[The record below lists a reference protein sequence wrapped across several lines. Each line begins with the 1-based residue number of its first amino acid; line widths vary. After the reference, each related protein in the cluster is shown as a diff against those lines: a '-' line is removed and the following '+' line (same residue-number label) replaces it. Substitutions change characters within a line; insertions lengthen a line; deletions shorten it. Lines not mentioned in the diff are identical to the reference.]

1 MMNLRLPSVL
11 GLVLD
16 VVVGSVGAAR
26 AAESSD
32 TLVVSPSG
40 PYTSIRAALE
50 EAEEGMVIEVRGGE
64 YSGSLIIN
72 KAVTLRGVDWPVIDG
87 GGKGTVVTL
96 SVPGSSIYGFEVR
109 GSGSQPDGNDAGIL
123 MTASH
128 TTAENN
134 RLTDVLFGIFVAQ
147 ADDAVV
153 RGNHISSKLNYDLGR
168 KGDGIRVW
176 YSQRVTVEGNQLR
189 EVRDVVAW
197 YSSEI
202 ILRDN
207 LIEEGRYGIH
217 LMYCDG
223 AVIDG
228 NRILNNSVGIYVM
241 YSNDLA
247 LHENIVK
254 GQRGPSGYALA
265 FKDTNNVEASGNIL
279 ADNRAGFFL
288 DGTPFAPQTFA
299 RFEDN
304 ILAFNDIGVVMQP
317 AVRGSQ
323 FTGNSFWENIEQVA
337 IMGGGGTAAQ
347 NSWEGNFWSDYT
359 GFDSDGDGVGDLPYH
374 SERLMENLYDRE
386 ERLRALIFSPAAQAI
401 EFAASTFPVM
411 RPQIKLEDASPL
423 VNPPLISQE
432 FAQTEESDWSM
443 TVAALFAT
451 SIGLAGGVM
460 ILVQERMTAKRNGFT
475 TAPVLAPTHTLSS
488 LSVEGVS
495 KRYGK
500 LLTLD
505 NLSFRA
511 EGGEAVALWGPNG
524 AGKTTLLKTILGLVV
539 FDGRVEVCGVDA
551 YRQGK
556 LARRH
561 IGYVA
566 QEAVFYDWTVTE
578 TVDFYA
584 RLKKAAP
591 GRAVELLDR
600 LNLTAHAKKRVPALS
615 GGLKQRLALA
625 VALLS
630 DPPILLLDEPT
641 ANLDIEACRDYL
653 GLLAA
658 LRAEGKLIL
667 FASHRQE
674 EIDLLA
680 DRVLVLEQGKLALD
694 ASPEM
699 LQLDLEFEQV
709 LRVSESQVQTAQRCL
724 ETGGLK
730 SKLHG
735 RSGLVVRVSSD
746 TKLRAIELLLAN
758 GISVLDFESRRV
770 SSWN

>member
-11 GLVLD
+11 GLVLA

-96 SVPGSSIYGFEVR
+96 SAPGSSIYGFEVR

-323 FTGNSFWENIEQVA
+323 FTGNSFWENIEQVS
-337 IMGGGGTAAQ
+337 IMGGGGTATQ

-359 GFDSDGDGVGDLPYH
+359 GEDDGSGGRTAGDGVGDTNLPH
-374 SERLMENLYDRE
+374 QTVDHHPLMK
-386 ERLRALIFSPAAQAI
+386 RACAGNTAPTIRSFS
-401 EFAASTFPVM
+401 
-411 RPQIKLEDASPL
+411 
-423 VNPPLISQE
+423 
-432 FAQTEESDWSM
+432 
-443 TVAALFAT
+443 AT
-451 SIGLAGGVM
+451 SVTEGS
-460 ILVQERMTAKRNGFT
+460 
-475 TAPVLAPTHTLSS
+475 PTS
-488 LSVEGVS
+488 
-495 KRYGK
+495 Y
-500 LLTLD
+500 D
-505 NLSFRA
+505 
-511 EGGEAVALWGPNG
+511 
-524 AGKTTLLKTILGLVV
+524 
-539 FDGRVEVCGVDA
+539 VDA
-551 YRQGK
+551 IDDDGDPLTYS
-556 LARRH
+556 
-561 IGYVA
+561 
-566 QEAVFYDWTVTE
+566 YDFQNDGAFDLTT
-578 TVDFYA
+578 TSSTASFTFFDDFHG
-584 RLKKAAP
+584 P
-591 GRAVELLDR
+591 
-600 LNLTAHAKKRVPALS
+600 AK
-615 GGLKQRLALA
+615 
-625 VALLS
+625 
-630 DPPILLLDEPT
+630 
-641 ANLDIEACRDYL
+641 
-653 GLLAA
+653 
-658 LRAEGKLIL
+658 
-667 FASHRQE
+667 
-674 EIDLLA
+674 
-680 DRVLVLEQGKLALD
+680 
-694 ASPEM
+694 
-699 LQLDLEFEQV
+699 
-709 LRVSESQVQTAQRCL
+709 
-724 ETGGLK
+724 
-730 SKLHG
+730 
-735 RSGLVVRVSSD
+735 VRVSD
-746 TKLRAIELLLAN
+746 GEETAEATTDVIVTNVIPVVMLA
-758 GISVLDFESRRV
+758 GPPSGSVYQVGTPVDFRGRILASLGRV
-770 SSWN
+770 DNPAVADVVLNQYATYEP